1 MLVGYFT
8 FNLIM
13 VFVYCYFL
21 ALKFVFHIQFNIFS
35 KFTASVDVD
44 EQLV

>member
-8 FNLIM
+8 FSLIM
-13 VFVYCYFL
+13 VFVYCYLVF
-21 ALKFVFHIQFNIFS
+21 KFVFHIQFNIFS

-44 EQLV
+44 EQLM